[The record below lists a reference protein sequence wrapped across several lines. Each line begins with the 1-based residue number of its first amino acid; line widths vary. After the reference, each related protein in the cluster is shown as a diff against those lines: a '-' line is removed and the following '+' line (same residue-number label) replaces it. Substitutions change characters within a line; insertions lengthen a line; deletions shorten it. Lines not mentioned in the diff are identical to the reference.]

1 MINYKLSVTTDIIL
15 INFFSNISNFYE
27 YICIVLFSHKF
38 KLENCIRINNSF
50 ERTCKD
56 DSAVID
62 RDNFNAHAHSYKWFA
77 AIIASVWRFFTLS
90 RL

>member
-1 MINYKLSVTTDIIL
+1 MTI
-15 INFFSNISNFYE
+15 E